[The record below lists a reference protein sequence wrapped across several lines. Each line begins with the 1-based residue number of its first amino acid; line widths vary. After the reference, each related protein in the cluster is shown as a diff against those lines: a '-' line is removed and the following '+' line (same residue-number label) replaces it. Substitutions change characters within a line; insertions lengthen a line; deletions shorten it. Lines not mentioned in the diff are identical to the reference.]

1 MLECRARECFRSLDA
16 TPKSS
21 PENNRQ
27 PEQDD
32 CDRHERRAGDVSEQ
46 DEKDRDDGEDCCDVV
61 VHSFP
66 IVGLPTLPCKVV
78 WSKILEQDRFRVP
91 E

>member
-1 MLECRARECFRSLDA
+1 MSRRDPIFYPLELNSAECV
-16 TPKSS
+16 S

-32 CDRHERRAGDVSEQ
+32 CDRYERRAGDVSEQ
-46 DEKDRDDGEDCCDVV
+46 DEENRDNGEDCCNVE

-66 IVGLPTLPCKVV
+66 VVGFADATVRGY
-78 WSKILEQDRFRVP
+78 LEQHS
-91 E
+91 